1 MIRAWIGRRRATR
14 AARLAQIHAAT
25 DLLLRRVSDDL
36 DCAFW
41 RAHERAVDQTTPGSE
56 RRTWRAVMDEI
67 DRRRPVSR
75 RRADTA
81 TRMLFRHRAL

>member
-14 AARLAQIHAAT
+14 AARLAQIQVAT
-25 DLLLRRVSDDL
+25 DLLLRRVFDDL
-36 DCAFW
+36 DRAFW

-56 RRTWRAVMDEI
+56 RHAWRAVMAEI

-75 RRADTA
+75 PRADTA
-81 TRMLFRHRAL
+81 TRMLFSHCAL